1 MSALRDTKASTSCW
15 PAWQWIS
22 GSSKS
27 GAASG
32 RSDTTL
38 NVESFTGGGLC
49 LPFCSGFSAAMIHLR
64 QDVETVMLE
73 RLIGTEIRRVESR
86 ILASCGQKNGPKVD
100 PLRPGEEWGRA
111 GASLHGPQFELFL

>member
-49 LPFCSGFSAAMIHLR
+49 LPFCSGFSAVMIHLR
-64 QDVETVMLE
+64 QDVETVVLE

-86 ILASCGQKNGPKVD
+86 DTSLMWPKK
-100 PLRPGEEWGRA
+100 W
-111 GASLHGPQFELFL
+111 PQS